1 MYEMKELL
9 KRMIEL
15 DASDLH
21 ICAGTPP
28 AYRIH
33 GKLERLDPTPLSP
46 RDTHDLVKSIMTERQ
61 YNQFKKELELD
72 FSIGVESAS
81 RYRVNAYLDRGSVAA
96 AFRTIPFK
104 IRTFEELNLPPIIAK
119 LSDKPRGLV
128 LVTGPTG
135 SGKSTTLAAMIDA
148 INSKKKTHII
158 TMEDP
163 IEYLHKHKVA
173 VVNQREVHAD
183 THSFAA
189 ALKSILRQDP
199 DIVLLGEMRD
209 PETIEAALTVS
220 ETGHLTFA
228 TLHTNSAVQTINR
241 IIEVFPAHQQ
251 AQIRTQLSFVLEG
264 VISQQLL
271 PTKDGAGRALAM
283 EVMTTT
289 PAIRNL
295 IRDDKVHQIY
305 SSMTSGQGASGM
317 ITMSQSL
324 IDLAKRNVIS
334 HEMAVTM
341 ATVPEEVEKVLYGK

>member
-9 KRMIEL
+9 RRMVTL

-21 ICAGTPP
+21 VCAGSPP

-33 GKLERLDPTPLSP
+33 GKLERLDPTTLTPK
-46 RDTHDLVKSIMTERQ
+46 DTHDLVKSVMTERQ
-61 YNQFKKELELD
+61 YNSFKKDLELD
-72 FSIGVESAS
+72 FSIGVEGAS

-96 AFRTIPFK
+96 AFRTIPYK
-104 IRTFEELNLPPIIAK
+104 IRSFSELNLPSIISK

-148 INSKKKTHII
+148 INSNKKTHII

-163 IEYLHKHKVA
+163 IEYLHKHKMA
-173 VVNQREVHAD
+173 VVNQREVNAD

-209 PETIEAALTVS
+209 PETIAAALTVS

-228 TLHTNSAVQTINR
+228 TLHTNSAVQTVNR

-271 PTKDGAGRALAM
+271 PTRDGNGRALAL
-283 EVMTTT
+283 EVMVTTS
-289 PAIRNL
+289 AIRNL

-305 SSMTSGQGASGM
+305 SAMLSGQGTTGM

-324 IDLAKRNVIS
+324 IDLAKRHIIS
-334 HEMAVTM
+334 DEMAISM
-341 ATVPEEVEKVLYGK
+341 AAVPEEVEKALYGR

>member
-9 KRMIEL
+9 KRMVTL

-33 GKLERLDPTPLSP
+33 GILERLDTTTLAPK
-46 RDTHDLVKSIMTERQ
+46 DTHDLVKSVMTERQ
-61 YNQFKKELELD
+61 YNTFKKELELD
-72 FSIGVESAS
+72 FSIGVEGAS

-96 AFRTIPFK
+96 AFRMIPYK
-104 IRTFEELNLPPIIAK
+104 VRTFSELNLPPIIAK

-135 SGKSTTLAAMIDA
+135 SGKSTTLAAMIDS
-148 INSKKKTHII
+148 INSNKKTHII

-163 IEYLHKHKVA
+163 IEYLHRHKKA
-173 VVNQREVHAD
+173 VINQREVNAD

-209 PETIEAALTVS
+209 PETIAAALTVS

-228 TLHTNSAVQTINR
+228 TLHTNSAVQTVNR

-271 PTKDGAGRALAM
+271 PTKDGNGRALAL
-283 EVMTTT
+283 EVMVTT

-305 SSMTSGQGASGM
+305 SAMLSGQGSSGM

-324 IDLAKRNVIS
+324 IDLAKRRIIS
-334 HEMAVTM
+334 EDMALSM
-341 ATVPEEVEKVLYGK
+341 ATVPEEVEKTLFGK

>member
-46 RDTHDLVKSIMTERQ
+46 RDTHDLVKSVMTERQ

-305 SSMTSGQGASGM
+305 SSMTSGQGVSGM